1 MSCLR
6 FLHVNPRAEI
16 SVSHALSTHSFPP
29 AWNWK
34 THPRDTDT
42 CTSASQVACCSK
54 TASSFPASSSLFS
67 VFSTPTQGRQYPEQ
81 GLPQTIR
88 SSTLVSHTS
97 TWNAEFHTP
106 VNTYSFEMQWYRV
119 EQTSDLI
126 KRTFCSKKCQK
137 IFSCF
142 QSSLIK
148 QITVLNFL
156 TWKQSLPGKEQN
168 IAFICVLY
176 EKTCYIVS
184 EAEFPGY

>member
-1 MSCLR
+1 MR

-42 CTSASQVACCSK
+42 CTSASLLACCSK

-67 VFSTPTQGRQYPEQ
+67 VFSTPTQGRQYPEL
-81 GLPQTIR
+81 GLPQIVR
-88 SSTLVSHTS
+88 SSTLVSHTC

-106 VNTYSFEMQWYRV
+106 VNTYSFEMQWYWA

-142 QSSLIK
+142 
-148 QITVLNFL
+148 
-156 TWKQSLPGKEQN
+156 
-168 IAFICVLY
+168 
-176 EKTCYIVS
+176 
-184 EAEFPGY
+184 